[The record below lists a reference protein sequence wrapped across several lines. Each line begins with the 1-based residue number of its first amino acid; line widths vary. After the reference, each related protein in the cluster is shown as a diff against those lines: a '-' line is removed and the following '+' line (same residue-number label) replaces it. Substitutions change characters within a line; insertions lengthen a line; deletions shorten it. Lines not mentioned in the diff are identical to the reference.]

1 MADFLLSFLFSGGL
15 ISVIIII
22 AVIALFFNLCR
33 WDYGFRPLPP
43 ELTWEFLI

>member
-22 AVIALFFNLCR
+22 AVIAPAPR
-33 WDYGFRPLPP
+33 TGFADCAAVN
-43 ELTWEFLI
+43 